1 VFIQTFIGYKEQPTF
16 TVDKDYVC
24 TVTFKHRIWTSTIQK
39 LFYGSELTYE
49 PTRTRRRYNE
59 EEKIQLKKKRIMAK
73 EKKKEE
79 LITKKLCRLIN
90 QLT

>member
-59 EEKIQLKKKRIMAK
+59 EEKIQLKK
-73 EKKKEE
+73 EKNNGQGKEE
-79 LITKKLCRLIN
+79 RGVN
-90 QLT
+90 H